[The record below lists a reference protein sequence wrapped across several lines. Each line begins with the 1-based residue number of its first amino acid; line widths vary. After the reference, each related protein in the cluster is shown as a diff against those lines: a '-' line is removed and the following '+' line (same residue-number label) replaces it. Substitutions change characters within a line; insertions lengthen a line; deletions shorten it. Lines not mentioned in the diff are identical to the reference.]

1 MDRRSVLAVISSF
14 TLTLLGLSFFGVGQ
28 ADSIYGEGKEHLV
41 VFTPSNRPIAVAQYN
56 GEPKAVIRVLILKH
70 CREQMAHDDAN
81 LAIRGVEKAAQKGL
95 KIEVIG
101 NHVVTN
107 MEEFRRVLN
116 ENVKKNAATGDTL
129 VIHTIGHGHG
139 DGSLMFLGQR
149 SGVTEA
155 IASAAEANSQQ
166 ILWWQLSCHAAAR
179 LPSIQSLSDLR
190 QRLLSM
196 IASSPANQESPAGVE
211 GRIMEGVFVAI
222 ASGDP
227 NIDPNQDGII
237 TVDELRSFLNR
248 GSNKRGD
255 LLFARSPQD
264 PIFGIYRP
272 ANDLPIR
279 DPRNPGQQFPRDFI
293 PYPDRVMPFQRL

>member
-1 MDRRSVLAVISSF
+1 MDRRSAIGMICAF
-14 TLTLLGLSFFGVGQ
+14 TLTILGLSFFQVGQ
-28 ADSIYGEGKEHLV
+28 APSIYGEGKEHLV
-41 VFTPSNRPIAVAQYN
+41 VFTPSNRPIAVSQYQ

-81 LAIRGVEKAAQKGL
+81 LAIKGVQKAAEKSL

-101 NHVVTN
+101 NHVTGN
-107 MEEFRRVLN
+107 LEEFKRILN
-116 ENVKKNAATGDTL
+116 ENVKRNAATGDTL

-139 DGSLMFLGQR
+139 DGSLAMLGQR

-155 IASAAEANSQQ
+155 IAEAAEANSQQ

-179 LPSIQSLSDLR
+179 LPPIQSLSDIR

-196 IASSPANQESPAGVE
+196 IASSPANRESPTGVE

-222 ASGDP
+222 AAGDP
-227 NIDPNQDGII
+227 TIDPNQDGII
-237 TVDELRSFLNR
+237 TVDELRSFLNK

-255 LLFARSPQD
+255 LLFARSAED

-293 PYPDRVMPFQRL
+293 PYPDRALPFQRW